1 MERQLKKII
10 SSITLLIASGVG
22 SLSAAEITHQFN
34 SPAFSGLGH
43 SSHVLTIYQLETQ
56 QKEKNKAETAALKA
70 EADRIEANKPQNK
83 FKANLESKIYNE
95 IATKVS
101 QSLFNGSCS
110 QDTGSCGNIAN
121 LAGNSVEW
129 TVSGGMITIRITNLT
144 DPSQDLVMTMPVATF
159 SY

>member
-1 MERQLKKII
+1 MSKKI
-10 SSITLLIASGVG
+10 LFALCFPLMAN
-22 SLSAAEITHQFN
+22 AAELTHNFN
-34 SPAFSGLGH
+34 SPAFSGIGY
-43 SSHVLTIYQLETQ
+43 SSHVLTIYQLEQQ
-56 QKEKNKAETAALKA
+56 QKEKNKAEANALKA
-70 EADRIEANKPQNK
+70 EAERTEANKPQNK

-101 QSLFNGSCS
+101 QSLFNGTCS
-110 QDTGSCGNIAN
+110 QDTSVCGNIAN

-129 TVSGGMITIRITNLT
+129 TVNGGMITIRITNLT

>member
-1 MERQLKKII
+1 MRAKLTALLALLAVC
-10 SSITLLIASGVG
+10 SITQSSELV
-22 SLSAAEITHQFN
+22 HNFN
-34 SPAFSGLGH
+34 SPAFSGLGY
-43 SSHVLTIYQLETQ
+43 SSHVLTIYQLEQQ
-56 QKEKNKAETAALKA
+56 QKEKNRA
-70 EADRIEANKPQNK
+70 EAAAGSAEALRIEANKPQNK

-101 QSLFNGSCS
+101 QSLFNGTCS

-129 TVSGGMITIRITNLT
+129 TVNGGMITIKITNLT
-144 DPSQDLVMTMPVATF
+144 DPSQDLTMTMPVATF

>member
-1 MERQLKKII
+1 MKAKLTAMLALLAVCSVTQ
-10 SSITLLIASGVG
+10 SSELV
-22 SLSAAEITHQFN
+22 HNFN
-34 SPAFSGLGH
+34 SPAFSGLGY
-43 SSHVLTIYQLETQ
+43 SSHVLTIYQLEQQ
-56 QKEKNKAETAALKA
+56 QKEKNRA
-70 EADRIEANKPQNK
+70 EAAASSAEALRIEANKPQNK

-101 QSLFNGSCS
+101 QSLFNGTCS

-129 TVSGGMITIRITNLT
+129 TVNGGMITIKITNLT
-144 DPSQDLVMTMPVATF
+144 DPSQDLTMTMPVATF

>member
-1 MERQLKKII
+1 MRSRILPALALSLLFIPTAY
-10 SSITLLIASGVG
+10 SSEL
-22 SLSAAEITHQFN
+22 THHFN
-34 SPAFSGLGH
+34 SPAFSGLGY
-43 SSHVLTIYQLETQ
+43 SSHVLTIYQLEQQ
-56 QKEKNKAETAALKA
+56 QKEKNKAETSASKA
-70 EADRIEANKPQNK
+70 EALRIEANKPQNK

-101 QSLFNGSCS
+101 QSLFNGACS

-129 TVSGGMITIRITNLT
+129 TVDSGMITIKITNLT
-144 DPSQDLVMTMPVATF
+144 DPSQDLTMTMPVATF

>member
-1 MERQLKKII
+1 MMKAKLTALLALLAVCTITQ
-10 SSITLLIASGVG
+10 SSELV
-22 SLSAAEITHQFN
+22 HNFN
-34 SPAFSGLGH
+34 SPAFSGLGY
-43 SSHVLTIYQLETQ
+43 SSHVLTIYQLEQQ
-56 QKEKNKAETAALKA
+56 QKEKNKAESAANSA
-70 EADRIEANKPQNK
+70 EALRIEANKPQNK

-101 QSLFNGSCS
+101 QSLFNGACS

-129 TVSGGMITIRITNLT
+129 TVDGGMITIKITNLT
-144 DPSQDLVMTMPVATF
+144 DPSQDLTMTMPVATF

>member
-1 MERQLKKII
+1 MSRK
-10 SSITLLIASGVG
+10 LLALAVLVP
-22 SLSAAEITHQFN
+22 SLAMGAELTHHFN
-34 SPAFSGLGH
+34 SPAFSGIGY
-43 SSHVLTIYQLETQ
+43 SSHVLTIYQLEQQ
-56 QKEKNKAETAALKA
+56 QKEKNKAESAALKA
-70 EADRIEANKPQNK
+70 EAERAEANKPQNK

-101 QSLFNGSCS
+101 QSLFNGTCS

-129 TVSGGMITIRITNLT
+129 TVSGGMITIKITNLT
-144 DPSQDLVMTMPVATF
+144 DPSQDLTMTMPVATF

>member
-1 MERQLKKII
+1 MTRLLKCVATTMLFVV
-10 SSITLLIASGVG
+10 SYGAN
-22 SLSAAEITHQFN
+22 SAELTHQFN
-34 SPAFSGLGH
+34 SPAFSGIGY
-43 SSHVLTIYQLETQ
+43 SSHVLTIYQLEQQ
-56 QKEKNKAETAALKA
+56 QKEKNKAEANALKA
-70 EADRIEANKPQNK
+70 EAERTEANKPQNK
-83 FKANLESKIYNE
+83 FKSNLESKIYNE

-121 LAGNSVEW
+121 LGGNSVEW
-129 TVSGGMITIRITNLT
+129 TVTGGMITIKITNLT

>member
-1 MERQLKKII
+1 MKAKLTALLALLAVCTITQ
-10 SSITLLIASGVG
+10 SSELV
-22 SLSAAEITHQFN
+22 HNFN
-34 SPAFSGLGH
+34 SPAFSGLGY
-43 SSHVLTIYQLETQ
+43 SSHVLTIYQLEQQ
-56 QKEKNKAETAALKA
+56 QKEKNQA
-70 EADRIEANKPQNK
+70 EAAANSAEALRIEANKPQNK

-101 QSLFNGSCS
+101 QSLFNGTCS

-129 TVSGGMITIRITNLT
+129 TVNGGMITIRVTNLT
-144 DPSQDLVMTMPVATF
+144 DPSQDLTMTMPVATF

>member
-1 MERQLKKII
+1 MKTALL
-10 SSITLLIASGVG
+10 SIGIV
-22 SLSAAEITHQFN
+22 LSASMMPLRAAELTHHFN
-34 SPAFSGLGH
+34 SPSFSGIGY
-43 SSHVLTIYQLETQ
+43 SSHVLTIYQLEQQ
-56 QKEKNKAETAALKA
+56 QKEKNKAESAAISA
-70 EADRIEANKPQNK
+70 EALRIEANKPQNK

-101 QSLFNGSCS
+101 QSLFNGACS

-129 TVSGGMITIRITNLT
+129 TVNGGMITIKITNLT
-144 DPSQDLVMTMPVATF
+144 DPSQDLTMTMPVATF

>member
-1 MERQLKKII
+1 MKAKLTALLALLAVC
-10 SSITLLIASGVG
+10 SITQSSELV
-22 SLSAAEITHQFN
+22 HNFN
-34 SPAFSGLGH
+34 SPAFSGLGY
-43 SSHVLTIYQLETQ
+43 SSHVLTIYQLEQQ
-56 QKEKNKAETAALKA
+56 QKDKNRA
-70 EADRIEANKPQNK
+70 EAAAGSAEALRIEANKPQNK

-101 QSLFNGSCS
+101 QSLFNGTCS

-129 TVSGGMITIRITNLT
+129 TVDSGMITIRVTNLT
-144 DPSQDLVMTMPVATF
+144 DPSQDLTMTMPVATF

>member
-1 MERQLKKII
+1 MKKVLIA
-10 SSITLLIASGVG
+10 TLLLP
-22 SLSAAEITHQFN
+22 SLAIGAELTHKFN
-34 SPAFSGLGH
+34 SPAFSGIGY
-43 SSHVLTIYQLETQ
+43 SSHVLTIYQLEQQ
-56 QKEKNKAETAALKA
+56 QKEKNKAETNALKA
-70 EADRIEANKPQNK
+70 EAERAEANLPQNR

-121 LAGNSVEW
+121 LGGNSVEW
-129 TVSGGMITIRITNLT
+129 TVNGGMITIRITNLT

>member
-1 MERQLKKII
+1 MSKKLL
-10 SSITLLIASGVG
+10 TLLALLP
-22 SLSAAEITHQFN
+22 SLALAAELTHNFN
-34 SPAFSGLGH
+34 SPAFSGSGY
-43 SSHVLTIYQLETQ
+43 SSHVLTIYQLEQQ
-56 QKEKNKAETAALKA
+56 QKAVNKAEAAALKA
-70 EADRIEANKPQNK
+70 EAERTEANKPQNK

-121 LAGNSVEW
+121 LGGNSVEW
-129 TVSGGMITIRITNLT
+129 TVTGGMITIRITNLT